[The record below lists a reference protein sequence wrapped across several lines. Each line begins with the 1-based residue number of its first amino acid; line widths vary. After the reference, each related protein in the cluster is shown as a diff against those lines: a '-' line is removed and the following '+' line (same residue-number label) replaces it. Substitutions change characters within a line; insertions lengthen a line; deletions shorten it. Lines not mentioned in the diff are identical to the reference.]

1 MTYHSYEM
9 TCDPAIVAATTD
21 YGGPMVAAIQY
32 ENIFA
37 TQFHPEK
44 SHVSGLKLLR
54 RFFNEIEAQQ
64 IPPSRVV

>member
-1 MTYHSYEM
+1 
-9 TCDPAIVAATTD
+9 
-21 YGGPMVAAIQY
+21 MVAAIQY